1 MAGADVNCLLAVENF
16 KLQFNHGRV
25 GEGRGLLLSDP
36 LSARLVNISLGE
48 NTPAR
53 VHFTP

>member
-1 MAGADVNCLLAVENF
+1 MAGVDVNCLLAAANF

-25 GEGRGLLLSDP
+25 GKGRGLFSDP

-53 VHFTP
+53 VYFTP

>member
-1 MAGADVNCLLAVENF
+1 MAGADVNCLLAVANF

-25 GEGRGLLLSDP
+25 GEGRGRLLSDP

>member
-1 MAGADVNCLLAVENF
+1 MAGVDVNCLLAAANF

-25 GEGRGLLLSDP
+25 GKGRGLFSDP
-36 LSARLVNISLGE
+36 LSACLVNISLGE